1 MVDLVKYEQF
11 VEILNH
17 HLFRSER
24 KKLLQNLVKP
34 PERFIGLFRPSK
46 PKGKLLQHLL

>member
-1 MVDLVKYEQF
+1 MWMLVFNGFQRLHDKEHYGMVDLVKYEQF

-24 KKLLQNLVKP
+24 KKLLLKLGQP
-34 PERFIGLFRPSK
+34 P
-46 PKGKLLQHLL
+46 